1 MRAGLN
7 EIRREFPGRS
17 QNRVF
22 QQNRPLAARD
32 IRAFSL
38 GWMSASGES
47 GHWLLGLQNRPL
59 GTSANRPNAAVGGKW
74 ARMAAD
80 EPNPAGHYS
89 PRLVR

>member
-1 MRAGLN
+1 MRDFGLAL
-7 EIRREFPGRS
+7 ESLLAQDRRLW
-17 QNRVF
+17 
-22 QQNRPLAARD
+22 PLAARD